1 MSFVVK
7 LLVQPINFTWKSLF
21 SSLPI
26 KPAKPDYKGVDQAM
40 RFNQK
45 AHEDRLSNSA
55 FL

>member
-7 LLVQPINFTWKSLF
+7 LISLPVQITWKSIF
-21 SSLPI
+21 SSFKI
-26 KPAKPDYKGVDQAM
+26 QSPDYRGVDQAM

-45 AHEDRLSNSA
+45 AHEDRLINSP

>member
-21 SSLPI
+21 SSFSI
-26 KPAKPDYKGVDQAM
+26 NFDRPDYRGVDQAM

-45 AHEDRLSNSA
+45 AHEDRLRNTP

>member
-21 SSLPI
+21 SALPL
-26 KPAKPDYKGVDQAM
+26 KFEKPDYRGVDQAM
-40 RFNQK
+40 RFNQR
-45 AHEDRLSNSA
+45 AHEDRLSNSP